1 MKSLILQLPTTLV
14 NRREFIMIDKIEF
27 VTEIYVDN
35 DNDAMVA
42 EFAFTEKA
50 SVDTAIASF
59 NAMGFDAGTI
69 SKNRNISSSTT
80 LYC

>member
-1 MKSLILQLPTTLV
+1 
-14 NRREFIMIDKIEF
+14 MIKPIEF

-35 DNDAMVA
+35 DDAIVA

-59 NAMGFDAGTI
+59 NAHYIIGGNPRCIGILPMFFRLKRVHHI
-69 SKNRNISSSTT
+69 II
-80 LYC
+80 

>member
-1 MKSLILQLPTTLV
+1 
-14 NRREFIMIDKIEF
+14 MINKTEF

-59 NAMGFDAGTI
+59 NAMGFDASTI
-69 SKNRNISSSTT
+69 SKIETYQIPQHYTANE
-80 LYC
+80 LA

>member
-1 MKSLILQLPTTLV
+1 MNNTLYCTTCNVGGCL
-14 NRREFIMIDKIEF
+14 MINKTEF

-59 NAMGFDAGTI
+59 NEWVLM
-69 SKNRNISSSTT
+69 
-80 LYC
+80 LVL

>member
-1 MKSLILQLPTTLV
+1 
-14 NRREFIMIDKIEF
+14 
-27 VTEIYVDN
+27 
-35 DNDAMVA
+35 MVA

-69 SKNRNISSSTT
+69 ARIETYRVPQHYTANE
-80 LYC
+80 LA

>member
-1 MKSLILQLPTTLV
+1 
-14 NRREFIMIDKIEF
+14 MINKTEF

-50 SVDTAIASF
+50 SIDTAIASF

-69 SKNRNISSSTT
+69 VRIETYKVPQHYTANE
-80 LYC
+80 LA

>member
-1 MKSLILQLPTTLV
+1 
-14 NRREFIMIDKIEF
+14 MIEKTEF

-35 DNDAMVA
+35 DDDAMVV

-69 SKNRNISSSTT
+69 ARIQTYKVPQHYTANE
-80 LYC
+80 LA

>member
-1 MKSLILQLPTTLV
+1 MIKPI
-14 NRREFIMIDKIEF
+14 EFI
-27 VTEIYVDN
+27 TEIYVDN
-35 DNDAMVA
+35 DNDAMVS

-69 SKNRNISSSTT
+69 ARIETYQVPQHYTANE
-80 LYC
+80 LA

>member
-1 MKSLILQLPTTLV
+1 
-14 NRREFIMIDKIEF
+14 MIDKTEF
-27 VTEIYVDN
+27 VTEIYVDD

-59 NAMGFDAGTI
+59 NAMGFDASVI
-69 SKNRNISSSTT
+69 SKTETYQIPQYYTANE
-80 LYC
+80 LA